1 MKKPIDQKLIPI
13 IVIIGGGVLLLIS
26 FGIRHSFGL
35 YLLPITNH
43 LNTGREVFGFA
54 AALQVLMIGIGSPL
68 FGALSDKFGSG
79 KASLLGIAFVIL
91 GLAWMANVQTSFD
104 IIGAQ
109 ALCGF
114 GAAGCGTAVV
124 LGAVG
129 RSVKVENR
137 TLSLGVVMAAGSFGQ
152 FAVVPFT
159 GYLIELFSWS
169 QSLVYLS
176 FFASIMIIFS
186 FALNFSEKSESS
198 KAGSRQTIK
207 EALKEAFQ
215 SKSFNLLTLGFF
227 VCGFHVT
234 FVAVHLPAFIEDENL
249 PFWVGGWS
257 LALIGL
263 FNIVGTI
270 YFGYLGDRLSK
281 KNLLALL
288 YSLRSLLFLV
298 FIFLP
303 KTELIVLLFA
313 CVLGILWLSTVPLTS
328 GIITVVFGP
337 YYMSMLYGIAFFSHQ
352 IGSFLGSWLGGR
364 LFDIYGSYE
373 IMWWFSVAL
382 GFIAALMHMPIKE
395 KAVQRFANQQI

>member
-1 MKKPIDQKLIPI
+1 MNNSAKQNLIPL
-13 IVIIGGGVLLLIS
+13 IVIIGGSVLLLIS
-26 FGIRHSFGL
+26 FGIRHSMGL
-35 YLLPITNH
+35 YLLPISNY
-43 LNTGREVFGFA
+43 LNTGRELFGFA
-54 AALQVLMIGIGSPL
+54 AALQVLMVGIGSPL
-68 FGALSDKFGSG
+68 FGALSDKYGSG
-79 KASLLGIAFVIL
+79 RASLLGIIFVIL
-91 GLAWMANVQTSFD
+91 GLAWMSYVNSSFD
-104 IIGAQ
+104 IIGSQ
-109 ALCGF
+109 ALF
-114 GAAGCGTAVV
+114 GLGSAGCGTAVV

-129 RSVKVENR
+129 KSVKVENR
-137 TLSLGVVMAAGSFGQ
+137 TLSLGIVMAAGSLGQ
-152 FAVVPFT
+152 FIMVPFI
-159 GYLIELFSWS
+159 GYLIKFVGWS
-169 QSLVYLS
+169 QSIIYLS
-176 FFASIMIIFS
+176 FIAAIMLIFS
-186 FALNFSEKSESS
+186 LALNFSGKSESS
-198 KAGSRQTIK
+198 KTGTTQTLK

-234 FVAVHLPAFIEDENL
+234 FVAVHFPAFIEDENL
-249 PFWVGGWS
+249 PFWVGGWA

-263 FNIVGTI
+263 FNIVGTL

-303 KTELIVLLFA
+303 KTELTVLLFA
-313 CVLGILWLSTVPLTS
+313 CILGILWLSTVPLTS

-373 IMWWFSVAL
+373 LMWWISVAL
-382 GFIAALMHMPIKE
+382 GFISALMHMPIKE
-395 KAVQRFANQQI
+395 KAVQRLANQQI

>member
-1 MKKPIDQKLIPI
+1 MKISIDQKLFPI
-13 IVIIGGGVLLLIS
+13 FVIIGGGALLLIS

-35 YLLPITNH
+35 YLLPITDY
-43 LNTGREVFGFA
+43 LNTGREIFGFA

-79 KASLLGIAFVIL
+79 KASLLGITLVIL

-137 TLSLGVVMAAGSFGQ
+137 TLYLGIVMAAGSFGQ
-152 FAVVPFT
+152 FAMVPFT
-159 GYLIELFSWS
+159 GYLIELVSWS

-207 EALKEAFQ
+207 EALREAFQ

-303 KTELIVLLFA
+303 KTELTVLLFA

-328 GIITVVFGP
+328 GIITVVFGH

-352 IGSFLGSWLGGR
+352 VGSFLGSWLGGR
-364 LFDIYGSYE
+364 LFDTYGSYDV
-373 IMWWFSVAL
+373 MWWISVAL

-395 KAVQRFANQQI
+395 KAVQRLANLQI